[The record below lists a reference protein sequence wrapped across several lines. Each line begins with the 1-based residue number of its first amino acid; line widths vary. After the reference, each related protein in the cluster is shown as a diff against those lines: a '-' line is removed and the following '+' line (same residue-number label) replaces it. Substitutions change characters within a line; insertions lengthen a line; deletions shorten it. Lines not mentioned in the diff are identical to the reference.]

1 MIALL
6 KSGRTLAFGL
16 CACIAFASLTAR
28 AANAPIAMT
37 NAPTWLTKPLS
48 IEECINLALAQNGAI
63 LKSQKDLE
71 AAYGIVVQTR
81 AIVIPKVR
89 AQSQY
94 KIIDQ
99 DSIDK
104 FPFSG
109 AGGFNI
115 EYPDQSWNANV
126 TLTQS
131 IYEGGRINS
140 ALRAAK
146 LTRDQALLSHQAT
159 IADNLLEVRVAY
171 ADVLLAAQQI
181 TVQEASVKLLTSE
194 LEDTKRRFEA
204 GTVPRFNVLRAEVEV
219 ANARPRLIKAKNA
232 HRVAKSN
239 LVNLLGYSVP
249 KDVWQDIPL
258 QLTATLEDMAVP
270 YDIDLP
276 SALNQAVERRPELG
290 ALKKTIGL
298 RQENLISAK
307 AGYKPSVQL
316 TGGYGA
322 RSSSFS
328 SDLTRDVSGWFAGAQ
343 ASWDIFDGF
352 LTKGK
357 VDEAKA
363 RYQKSQVDFD
373 DTTRRVEL
381 EVRTTYSNF
390 IEAREVLDS
399 QKKVQ
404 EQAGEAL
411 RLATARSEA
420 GTGTQLDVLSAQ
432 TSLTEARTTQIQALR
447 DYSAARS
454 RLERAMG
461 QSYTIKTAA
470 K

>member
-1 MIALL
+1 MIAFL
-6 KSGRTLAFGL
+6 KPGRCLALGL
-16 CACIAFASLTAR
+16 CALVASASLPVQ
-28 AANAPIAMT
+28 AADAGTST
-37 NAPTWLTKPLS
+37 NAPSWLAKPLS
-48 IEECINLALAQNGAI
+48 IEECLNLALVQNSTI

-81 AIVIPKVR
+81 AIAIPKVR

-94 KIIDQ
+94 KLIDK

-109 AGGFNI
+109 APGFNI
-115 EYPDQSWNANV
+115 DYPDQSWTANL

-131 IYEGGRINS
+131 IYEGGRVNS

-146 LTRDQALLSHQAT
+146 FTREQALLSHQAI
-159 IADNLLEVRVAY
+159 IADSLLEVRLAY

-181 TVQEASVKLLTSE
+181 TVQEASVKLLTNE
-194 LEDTKRRFEA
+194 LEDTRRRFEA
-204 GTVPRFNVLRAEVEV
+204 GTVPRFNVLRAQVEV
-219 ANARPRLIKAKNA
+219 SNARPRLIKARNSY
-232 HRVAKSN
+232 RVAKSN
-239 LVNLLGYSVP
+239 LANLLGYNIP
-249 KDVWQDIPL
+249 KDIWEDIPL

-270 YDIDLP
+270 FNIDLP
-276 SALNQAVERRPELG
+276 SALGQAIERRPELG
-290 ALKKTIGL
+290 ALKKAIRL
-298 RQENLISAK
+298 RQENLVSAK

-316 TGGYGA
+316 TGGYGS
-322 RSSSFS
+322 RSSSFT
-328 SDLTRDVSGWFAGAQ
+328 SDLSRDVSGWFVGAQ
-343 ASWDIFDGF
+343 ASWDLFDGF

-363 RYQKSQVDFD
+363 RYQKSQVDLD

-381 EVRTTYSNF
+381 EVRTAYSNF
-390 IEAREVLDS
+390 IEAREVLES
-399 QKKVQ
+399 QKIVQ
-404 EQAGEAL
+404 EQAEEAL

-432 TSLTEARTTQIQALR
+432 TSLTESRTTQIQALR
-447 DYSAARS
+447 DYSATRA
-454 RLERAMG
+454 RLERAIG
-461 QSYTIKTAA
+461 QNYTVNTAA

>member
-1 MIALL
+1 MAL
-6 KSGRTLAFGL
+6 GL
-16 CACIAFASLTAR
+16 CACVALTSPHAR
-28 AANAPIAMT
+28 AADAPVPAT
-37 NAPTWLTKPLS
+37 NAPAWLAKPLS
-48 IEECINLALAQNGAI
+48 IEECLNLALTQNSAI

-81 AIVIPKVR
+81 AIAIPKVR

-94 KIIDQ
+94 KIIDK

-109 AGGFNI
+109 VPGVNI
-115 EYPDQSWNANV
+115 DYPDQSWNANV
-126 TLTQS
+126 TLSQS
-131 IYEGGRINS
+131 IYEGGRVNS

-146 LTRDQALLSHQAT
+146 LTREQALLNHQAA
-159 IADNLLEVRVAY
+159 IADNLLEVRLAY
-171 ADVLLAAQQI
+171 ADILLAAQLI
-181 TVQEASVKLLTSE
+181 TVQEASVKLLTRE
-194 LEDTKRRFEA
+194 LEDTRRRFEA
-204 GTVPRFNVLRAEVEV
+204 GTVPRFNVLRAEVEL
-219 ANARPRLIKAKNA
+219 ANARPRLIKARNA
-232 HRVAKSN
+232 YRVAKSN
-239 LVNLLGYSVP
+239 MANLLGYNVP
-249 KDVWQDIPL
+249 KDIWEDIPL
-258 QLTATLEDMAVP
+258 QLTATLEEMATP
-270 YDIDLP
+270 YEIDLP
-276 SALNQAVERRPELG
+276 SALGQAIERRPELG

-298 RQENLISAK
+298 RQENLVSAR

-316 TGGYGA
+316 VGGYGS

-328 SDLTRDVSGWFAGAQ
+328 SDLGHDVSGWFVGAQ

-352 LTKGK
+352 LTRGK

-373 DTTRRVEL
+373 DSTRRVEL

-390 IEAREVLDS
+390 IEAREVLES

-411 RLATARSEA
+411 RLAIARSEA

-432 TSLTEARTTQIQALR
+432 TSLTEARTTQFQALR

-454 RLERAMG
+454 RLERAIG